1 MRMTTVE
8 VVSAAEQKFSTA
20 LQDLT
25 DAIPELSC
33 NTGGA
38 PLQERQTETEQAQK
52 LHREWRSCLTDPGG
66 KDFTH
71 SGWQSYS

>member
-20 LQDLT
+20 LQNLT
-25 DAIPELSC
+25 HAIPELSC

-38 PLQERQTETEQAQK
+38 PLQER
-52 LHREWRSCLTDPGG
+52 
-66 KDFTH
+66 
-71 SGWQSYS
+71 

>member
-20 LQDLT
+20 LQNLT
-25 DAIPELSC
+25 HATPELSC

-38 PLQERQTETEQAQK
+38 PLQER
-52 LHREWRSCLTDPGG
+52 
-66 KDFTH
+66 
-71 SGWQSYS
+71 